1 MSRKSIITG
10 TLILTAANLITKC
23 MGFFNRVYLSNT
35 IGAEG
40 MGLYQLILPIYGLA
54 WSITSAGFTTTI
66 SSLTA
71 QEHIRGQNGNIGRI
85 VKQSV
90 FLSLGISILIGFLL
104 FFGAEDIASFIIKD
118 ARTAYPLRLLA
129 FAVPFMAAGSC
140 FRGFF
145 LGMQE
150 TLIPAVS
157 QVLEQSVRI
166 VTVYFLAG
174 LFVPLGL
181 TYACLAAVAGIFLG
195 EFLSCGFTIWNYL
208 HYKRRHR
215 FIRKPALSPTAALSM
230 ILSMAVPLSAS
241 RISASLL
248 ATVENLLIPRQLQLH
263 GQNTAQALATYGE
276 LTGMAMPLILLPS
289 ACLMAASVSLVPEI
303 SEASA
308 IKQDTRITRT
318 VSATFLFTSIIGF
331 GAAAF
336 FAVFPKEICYIVYNR
351 TALGQVLFPLA
362 FLCPLLYAQTTL
374 HGLLNGL
381 GEQFFLFWNNILSS
395 LISIA
400 VIWFFMP
407 VYGIAAF
414 LGGWALS
421 LLFSVLTALYLLWK
435 RTGAFPSPYSCFL
448 KPMLAGA
455 AAGLLIRYFIR
466 ISEPSKL
473 LFLGSLAAMG
483 ILYLAFLF
491 VLGCLSEKEFHIL
504 FKKNK
509 SWP

>member
-1 MSRKSIITG
+1 MSKKSIITG
-10 TLILTAANLITKC
+10 TLILTTANLITKC
-23 MGFFNRVYLSNT
+23 MGFLNRVYLSNS

-40 MGLYQLILPIYGLA
+40 IGLYQLILPIYGLA

-71 QEHIRGQNGNIGRI
+71 QEHVREQNGNIGRI

-90 FLSLGISILIGFLL
+90 CLSLSISFLISLLL
-104 FFGAEDIASFIIKD
+104 FFFAEEISVSILKDI
-118 ARTAYPLRLLA
+118 RTTRPLQLLA
-129 FAVPFMAAGSC
+129 FSIPFMAAGSC

-150 TLIPAVS
+150 TLVPAMS
-157 QVLEQSVRI
+157 QVLEQTVRI
-166 VTVYFLAG
+166 VTVYLLADI
-174 LFVPLGL
+174 FVPLGL
-181 TYACLAAVAGIFLG
+181 TYACMAAVAGILFG
-195 EFLSCGFTIWNYL
+195 ELLSCCFTVWNYI
-208 HYKRRHR
+208 HYKKKHK
-215 FIRKPALSPTAALSM
+215 FIRRPTLSSMSVLSM
-230 ILSMAVPLSAS
+230 ILTMAVPLSAS
-241 RISASLL
+241 RISSSILSTA
-248 ATVENLLIPRQLQLH
+248 ENLLIPRQLQLH

-276 LTGMAMPLILLPS
+276 LTGMAMPLIMLPS
-289 ACLMAASVSLVPEI
+289 ACLMAASVSLIPEI

-308 IKQDTRITRT
+308 VKQNTRINRT

-331 GAAAF
+331 GAAAL

-395 LISIA
+395 FISIII
-400 VIWFFMP
+400 IWFAMP

-414 LGGWALS
+414 LAGWFSS
-421 LLFSVLTALYLLWK
+421 LLFSVFTALYLLWK
-435 RTGAFPSPYSCFL
+435 RTGAFPSIYNCFL
-448 KPMLAGA
+448 KPLIASS
-455 AAGLLIRYFIR
+455 AAGLLIKYFVR

-473 LFLGSLAAMG
+473 LFLGSLAGMG
-483 ILYLAFLF
+483 FLYLLFLF
-491 VLGCLSEKEFHIL
+491 VLGCLSSNDMKLL
-504 FKKNK
+504 FGHKK
-509 SWP
+509 SRS